1 MIKLCMFDH
10 EREALKRITE
20 RLKRRFSDRI
30 ISIYAFGSR
39 VRGDHEE
46 WSDLDVLVVVKNK
59 DPDIEK
65 GIIDIFTDEEME
77 TGIPFAPVIKDVR
90 VFERERELKTPFYQ
104 DIMKEGVLL

>member
-1 MIKLCMFDH
+1 MFDH

-20 RLKRRFSDRI
+20 TLKGRFPDRI